1 MTDSY
6 SKMFLMNQD
15 QLYGELSLQ
24 SSTRTL
30 LINNDLPEAYSSR
43 AIIMNYLGRISE
55 SIELN
60 EKAIELGIP
69 SELLNIGI
77 NYWDKGD
84 LSKAL
89 KHQINLKANDPYNSE
104 HLMRLGWIYQSL
116 EAYDDFNY
124 MITVMCHVYYI
135 TKRYTHQTFVN

>member
-6 SKMFLMNQD
+6 SKMFLINQD

-116 EAYDDFNY
+116 SL
-124 MITVMCHVYYI
+124 IHI
-135 TKRYTHQTFVN
+135 